1 MKLDFYFKFGTTVN
15 KQTCFSEVIE
25 IKKYIKW
32 QKNIFFYI
40 LETVETFVDLIN
52 SFFSISLSEAEA
64 GKNNKN
70 VH

>member
-1 MKLDFYFKFGTTVN
+1 MKLYFYFKFGTTVN

-25 IKKYIKW
+25 IKKILNDKKK
-32 QKNIFFYI
+32 KNYI

>member
-25 IKKYIKW
+25 IKKILNDKKK
-32 QKNIFFYI
+32 KNYI

-64 GKNNKN
+64 GKNNKK